1 MLDFGDI
8 DAVPIRGLDCDPMG
22 WALKRWSRAVLYLV
36 ATDILAVFAAFGVA
50 MRLRF
55 RPFINVIEIRE
66 GYLLPEVALAGVF
79 AIIGVPLVFRAVRLY
94 QRRVWLSRTW
104 TAVQLVKAIGV
115 LLGTYLILQYAT
127 KSPLFVESRLVIL
140 MWGALSLLS
149 TGVNRLVVFPALLW
163 LAARN
168 ALHRRIAVVGV
179 NDSSIAFARRVRQQN
194 HRWPINVIGF
204 LDDHRPSG
212 TEVAD
217 GLPVLGS
224 LNQLERLA
232 DLYNLEGAVLI
243 ADEMNPDDLLD
254 AIERCVHVFGWVD
267 VHTDRTRPL
276 ATRLDPDTYF
286 DIPFLRM
293 RGVQAGPVVMLQKRV
308 LDVVVSA
315 FAIALLSPV
324 ILLIALAVR
333 LSSPGPIL
341 YVSERIG
348 LNGRPFRFYKFRSMY
363 VGADRDPN
371 RTAVIAEG
379 YANPDKPMPTKV
391 VNDSMVTPV
400 GRFLRKWAL
409 DEIPQLFNVLRGDM
423 SLVGPRPL
431 PPSEYN
437 LQTDWQKTRFQVKP
451 GCTGLWKVHAAHDPE
466 MSYSTSILY
475 DIYYARNANLLL
487 DIAILWKTAWVILSG
502 RADGLSVSSR
512 RAAPVAEPAP
522 SAKSTPPRANG
533 VKTPAA

>member
-1 MLDFGDI
+1 
-8 DAVPIRGLDCDPMG
+8 MG
-22 WALKRWSRAVLYLV
+22 WSIKRWSRAVLYLA

-66 GYLLPEVALAGVF
+66 GYVLPEVAMVGLF
-79 AIIGVPLVFRAVRLY
+79 AIVGVPLVFRVFRLY

-104 TAVQLVKAIGV
+104 TAVQLAKAIGV

-127 KSPLFVESRLVIL
+127 KFSLFVESRLVIL
-140 MWGALSLLS
+140 MWGALSLMA
-149 TGVNRLVVFPALLW
+149 TGVNRLLVFPALLL
-163 LAARN
+163 LAARS

-179 NDSSIAFARRVRQQN
+179 NDASIAFARRVQDQK
-194 HRWPINVIGF
+194 HQWPVNVVGF
-204 LDDHRPSG
+204 LDDHRPAG

-217 GLPVLGS
+217 RLPVLGS

-254 AIERCVHVFGWVD
+254 AIERCVQVFGWVD

-293 RGVQAGPVVMLQKRV
+293 RGIQAGPAVMLQKRIF
-308 LDVVVSA
+308 DVAVSA
-315 FAIALLSPV
+315 LAIVLLSPV
-324 ILLIALAVR
+324 LLLIALAVR

-363 VGADRDPN
+363 VGADRDAS
-371 RTAVIAEG
+371 RTATIAEG

-391 VNDSMVTPV
+391 VNASMVTPV

-431 PPSEYN
+431 PPSEYY
-437 LQTDWQKTRFQVKP
+437 LQTEWQKSRFQVKP

-466 MSYSTSILY
+466 MPYSTSILY

-502 RADGLSVSSR
+502 RADGLSVATR
-512 RAAPVAEPAP
+512 RAAAAAETAP
-522 SAKSTPPRANG
+522 HADSATARPNR